1 MSNVIFLF
9 ETFNPNKRTTFFKHK
24 NYTNYLAYSEY
35 AIRNQNTTHGLFG
48 KINEFPNI
56 QEMENIEQINNH
68 IINLAKNKVPIYRV
82 TISLDEYDA
91 MRLGYD
97 EQEKWKELFESK
109 LVSLA
114 KKMNIKYED
123 LQYTGAVHLESGH
136 PHLQVMIW
144 SKQKYKM
151 NYYIDYK
158 RMNKMRDEFT
168 NAIFREDLVELYKEK
183 DIAKKGIIEK
193 NRLLQK
199 LKNVNS
205 NPKFIKDIMQYEKD
219 FVNKKIMKKTFKDK
233 DLQKLVDEL
242 LILKEQLKHTR
253 GSIKYQYLKKYP
265 DIIKQ
270 LDNISKTIIDMSL
283 ETKMEVEKYILTKQ
297 QIISFKYQEQEKIQ
311 QAQELEKQQAEKE
324 ILKLI
329 GNQILNFERMLL
341 NEHEEYSK
349 TRYTNYSRNLI
360 WRVFDCIYFSTRQE
374 EKYARRYELKFKKQL
389 SKQAKKDLAI
399 KKSNASSFNWE
410 DDLGE

>member
-35 AIRNQNTTHGLFG
+35 AIRNQNTAHGLFG

-56 QEMENIEQINNH
+56 QEMNDIEQVSKH
-68 IINLAKNKVPIYRV
+68 ITELARNKVPIYRV

-97 EQEKWKELFESK
+97 KQEKWKELFESK

-114 KKMNIKYED
+114 EKMNIKYED

-144 SKQKYKM
+144 SKQQYKM
-151 NYYIDYK
+151 NYYINYG
-158 RMNKMRDEFT
+158 RINKMRDEFT
-168 NAIFREDLVELYKEK
+168 NAIFREDLIQLYNER
-183 DIAKKGIIEK
+183 DIAKKGLIEK
-193 NRLLQK
+193 NSFLQK
-199 LKNVNS
+199 LKNINS
-205 NPKFIKDIMQYEKD
+205 DPKFLKDIMKYKGE
-219 FVNKKIMKKTFKDK
+219 FTNKKIMRKTFKDEE
-233 DLQKLVDEL
+233 LEKLVKEL
-242 LILKEQLKHTR
+242 FALKEQLKQTN
-253 GSIKYQYLKKYP
+253 GSIKYQYLKRYP

-270 LDNISKTIIDMSL
+270 VDGISKTIIDMSL
-283 ETKMEVEKYILTKQ
+283 ETKMEIEKYILAKQ
-297 QIISFKYQEQEKIQ
+297 QIVSFKYQNQEKIAK
-311 QAQELEKQQAEKE
+311 AQEIEKQKAEEE

-329 GNQILNFERMLL
+329 GNQILNFERVLL
-341 NEHEEYSK
+341 NEQEEYSNI
-349 TRYTNYSRNLI
+349 RYINYSRNLI
-360 WRVFDCIYFSTRQE
+360 WKVFDCIYFSTRQE
-374 EKYARRYELKFKKQL
+374 EKYAKRYEFNYKKQL

-399 KKSNASSFNWE
+399 KKANSSSFNWE
-410 DDLGE
+410 DDL